1 MSFSP
6 DWLALREPFD
16 RAAREA
22 SSLDLQDLQQ
32 QASAAEAGAGGT
44 PYRVLDLGCGTGANL
59 RVLAPRLGGNQRW
72 HLVDH
77 DARLL
82 AALPG
87 AMTRWAETHRLKT
100 AQGATDDSLVIEAA
114 HWRAEL
120 SWQKADLVR
129 ELDALPFAGS
139 QLVTTSALLD
149 LVSASWLAALL
160 TKVHEAQ
167 AALLCS
173 LSVDGRIEWQPAM
186 PADAQMAKLFA
197 AHQHR
202 DKGFGGPA
210 LGADAVPRAVER
222 LVALGYRCVQAGSD
236 WQLAAASG
244 GARMLVQMI
253 DGLADAALEQDPG
266 ARDLVLTWR
275 LQRLAQAAHSSL
287 QIGHAELLALPVK
300 K

>member
-22 SSLDLQDLQQ
+22 SSLDLQELA
-32 QASAAEAGAGGT
+32 ASATEAGASGSA
-44 PYRVLDLGCGTGANL
+44 YRVLDLGCGTGANF
-59 RVLAPRLGGNQRW
+59 RVLAPRLGGAQRW

-82 AALPG
+82 SALPRTMSG
-87 AMTRWAETHRLKT
+87 WAQTYRLKVKNESDN
-100 AQGATDDSLVIEAA
+100 GLVIEGPN
-114 HWRAEL
+114 WQAEL
-120 SWQKADLVR
+120 SWQKADLVHD
-129 ELDALPFAGS
+129 LDALPFEGS
-139 QLVTTSALLD
+139 HLVTTSALLD
-149 LVSASWLAALL
+149 LVAASWLAALL

-173 LSVDGRIEWQPAM
+173 LSVDGRIEWRPAM
-186 PADAQMAKLFA
+186 PTDAQMAKLFA

-210 LGADAVPRAVER
+210 LGADAVARAVDR
-222 LVALGYRCVQAGSD
+222 LVALGYRCLQAGSD
-236 WQLAAASG
+236 WQLAAPSG
-244 GARMLVQMI
+244 GARLLVQMI

-275 LQRLAQAAHSSL
+275 LQRLAQAAHSTL
-287 QIGHAELLALPVK
+287 QIGHAELLAVPTK

>member
-1 MSFSP
+1 MSFST

-22 SSLDLQDLQQ
+22 SSLDLQEL
-32 QASAAEAGAGGT
+32 ATSAAEAVARGAT
-44 PYRVLDLGCGTGANL
+44 YRVLDLGCGTGANF
-59 RVLAPRLGGNQRW
+59 RVLAPRLGGAQRW
-72 HLVDH
+72 HLIDH

-82 AALPG
+82 SALPRTMS
-87 AMTRWAETHRLKT
+87 AWAQTYRFKVKNESDT
-100 AQGATDDSLVIEAA
+100 GLVIEGPD
-114 HWRAEL
+114 WQAEL

-129 ELDALPFAGS
+129 ELDALPFDGS
-139 QLVTTSALLD
+139 DLVTASALLD

-186 PADAQMAKLFA
+186 PTDAQMSKLFA

-210 LGADAVPRAVER
+210 LGAEAVARAVDR
-222 LVALGYRCVQAGSD
+222 LVALGYRCLQAGSD
-236 WQLAAASG
+236 WQLAAPSG
-244 GARMLVQMI
+244 GAHLLVQMI
-253 DGLADAALEQDPG
+253 DGLANAALEQDPG

-275 LQRLAQAAHSSL
+275 LQRLAQAARSTL
-287 QIGHAELLALPVK
+287 QIGHAELLALPTK

>member
-6 DWLALREPFD
+6 EWLALREPFD

-22 SSLDLQDLQQ
+22 SSLDLQAL
-32 QASAAEAGAGGT
+32 QASAAQSATNGT

-59 RVLAPRLGGNQRW
+59 RVLAPRLGGKQRW

-82 AALPG
+82 AELPS

-100 AQGATDDSLVIEAA
+100 LPDSAGNGLVIEAPE
-114 HWRAEL
+114 WRAHL

-129 ELDALPFAGS
+129 QLDELPFEGS

-160 TKVHEAQ
+160 TKVHEAR
-167 AALLCS
+167 AALLCA
-173 LSVDGRIEWQPAM
+173 LSVDGRIDWQPAM
-186 PADAQMAKLFA
+186 SSDAQMSRLFA
-197 AHQHR
+197 AHQHS

-222 LVALGYRCVQAGSD
+222 LVALGYRCLQAGSD
-236 WQLAAASG
+236 WELAAPSG
-244 GARMLVQMI
+244 GARLLVQMI
-253 DGLADAALEQDPG
+253 DGLADAALRQDPG
-266 ARDLVLTWR
+266 SRDLVLTWR

-287 QIGHAELLALPVK
+287 RIGHAELLALPGK
-300 K
+300 

>member
-16 RAAREA
+16 RAARAA
-22 SSLDLQDLQQ
+22 SSLDLQDLQ
-32 QASAAEAGAGGT
+32 ASAAQAGAGGT
-44 PYRVLDLGCGTGANL
+44 PYRVLDLGCGTGANM
-59 RVLAPRLGGNQRW
+59 RVLAPRLNGEQRW

-82 AALPG
+82 AALPVE
-87 AMTRWAETHRLKT
+87 MTRWAEVHRLK
-100 AQGATDDSLVIEAA
+100 AAPGPDANSLVIEAA
-114 HWRAEL
+114 KWRAHL

-129 ELDALPFAGS
+129 ELDALPFEGS

-186 PADAQMAKLFA
+186 ATDAQMSRLFA

-210 LGADAVPRAVER
+210 LGTDAVARAVER
-222 LVALGYRCVQAGSD
+222 LVALGYRCLQAGSD

-244 GARMLVQMI
+244 GARLLVQMI

-266 ARDLVLTWR
+266 ARDAVLTWR

-287 QIGHAELLALPVK
+287 RIGHAELLAVLPEK
-300 K
+300 